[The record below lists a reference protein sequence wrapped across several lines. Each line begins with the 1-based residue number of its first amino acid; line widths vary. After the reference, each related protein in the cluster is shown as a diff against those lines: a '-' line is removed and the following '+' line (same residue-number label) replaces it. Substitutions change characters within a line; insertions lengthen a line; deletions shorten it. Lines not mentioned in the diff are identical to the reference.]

1 MKKFLI
7 GFALFLCVFAVVAGW
22 IYSNSTR
29 PIKAAEDKA
38 VSIAKKDGGLAEK
51 QRFRIYNGK
60 ETVYVVEGKN
70 KSGENIIVWIPEKQ
84 KGKAEDKETVVRLAG
99 DGISKN
105 DAIRKVQAEKKPEK
119 IISARLGMEEGIPFW
134 EVYYTSGNNLMN
146 YYYINFDTGEMHK
159 RIENL

>member
-7 GFALFLCVFAVVAGW
+7 GFALFLCIFAAIAGW
-22 IYSNSTR
+22 IYSNSTK
-29 PIKAAEDKA
+29 PIKAVEDK
-38 VSIAKKDGGLAEK
+38 VISIARKDGGLDEK

-70 KSGENIIVWIPEKQ
+70 KKGESIIVWIPEKQ
-84 KGKAEDKETVVRLAG
+84 KGKAEEEEPVVRLAG

-105 DAIRKVQAEKKPEK
+105 EAIRKVQEEKNPEK
-119 IISARLGMEEGIPFW
+119 IISARLGMEDGIPFW

>member
-1 MKKFLI
+1 VKKFLI
-7 GFALFLCVFAVVAGW
+7 GFALLFCIFAAIAGW
-22 IYSNSTR
+22 IYSNSTK

-38 VSIAKKDGGLAEK
+38 VSIAKKNGGLEEK
-51 QRFRIYNGK
+51 LRFRIYNGK

-84 KGKAEDKETVVRLAG
+84 KGKAAGEETIVRLAG

-105 DAIRKVQAEKKPEK
+105 EAIRKVQEEKNPEK

-146 YYYINFDTGEMHK
+146 YYYINFDTGGMYK